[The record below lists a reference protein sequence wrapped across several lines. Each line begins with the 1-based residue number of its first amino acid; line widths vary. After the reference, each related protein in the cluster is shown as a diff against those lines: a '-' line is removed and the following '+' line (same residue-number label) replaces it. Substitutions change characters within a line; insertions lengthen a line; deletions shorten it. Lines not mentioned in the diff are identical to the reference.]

1 MLATRFGPSLP
12 QTIQPRDLSRSL
24 SRCVQA
30 KATKDTETRKARKFG
45 GLGDLLGPI
54 GLTLGNK
61 LSQAPENKTDKQ
73 DSVFYRTSEQTD
85 NGSPSPSDHE
95 SIHEMTT
102 NEWRAAYEQ
111 EGCVDLWVEEEFNS
125 GSRLMGGRSAH
136 KGNGWGIGS
145 GEGPSVSNATRHTVK
160 IHNHHANQEVVVE
173 VPEDRFVLWE
183 AEEQGLLLPYACR
196 MGCCTAC
203 AVRVKEGTM
212 SQPEALGISKELKDQ
227 GFALMCVGYPKT
239 DLVLETVEEDEI
251 YDLQFGDIFQQ
262 QAVDPKNKKFV
273 ERDDYALE
281 VANMDE

>member
-1 MLATRFGPSLP
+1 MEEACTCMTSLVMSYCARVCVLKHASTFVLLHDRVCLR
-12 QTIQPRDLSRSL
+12 QFACGCTNADDMAAVVSVHNADLHFH
-24 SRCVQA
+24 C
-30 KATKDTETRKARKFG
+30 
-45 GLGDLLGPI
+45 
-54 GLTLGNK
+54 
-61 LSQAPENKTDKQ
+61 
-73 DSVFYRTSEQTD
+73 
-85 NGSPSPSDHE
+85 
-95 SIHEMTT
+95 
-102 NEWRAAYEQ
+102 
-111 EGCVDLWVEEEFNS
+111 
-125 GSRLMGGRSAH
+125 
-136 KGNGWGIGS
+136 
-145 GEGPSVSNATRHTVK
+145 
-160 IHNHHANQEVVVE
+160 
-173 VPEDRFVLWE
+173 RFVLWE

-262 QAVDPKNKKFV
+262 QAVDPKNKNFV